1 VVIWVVKRYNEVS
14 IYKTNKVNK
23 MILVVSVI
31 AIGFL
36 IKGLISYGKNRSIKK
51 LKLKNLSINS
61 SLSEREL
68 KSKRREIEL
77 ELRQVERELS
87 TIKVN
92 HILHLILS
100 IITAGVWLIIWLF
113 ITMDVNSKKNVVEQ
127 KITNANLSLISIEDA
142 LD

>member
-1 VVIWVVKRYNEVS
+1 
-14 IYKTNKVNK
+14 
-23 MILVVSVI
+23 M

-36 IKGLISYGKNRSIKK
+36 IKGLISYSKNKSIKK

-61 SLSEREL
+61 SLSAKEL

-77 ELRQVERELS
+77 ELRQVERELD

-113 ITMDVNSKKNVVEQ
+113 ITMDINSKRNVVEQ
-127 KITNANLSLISIEDA
+127 KITNANLSLISVEDA
-142 LD
+142 LDDMD

>member
-1 VVIWVVKRYNEVS
+1 MGLVK
-14 IYKTNKVNK
+14 IT
-23 MILVVSVI
+23 ILVVSVM

-36 IKGLISYGKNRSIKK
+36 IKGLISYSKNKSIKK

-61 SLSEREL
+61 SLSAKEL

-77 ELRQVERELS
+77 ELRQVERELD

-113 ITMDVNSKKNVVEQ
+113 ITMDINSKRNVVEQ
-127 KITNANLSLISIEDA
+127 KITNANLSLISVEDA
-142 LD
+142 LDDMD

>member
-1 VVIWVVKRYNEVS
+1 VGLLKI
-14 IYKTNKVNK
+14 I
-23 MILVVSVI
+23 ILVVSVI
-31 AIGFL
+31 ALGFL
-36 IKGLISYGKNRSIKK
+36 IKGLIGYSKNKSIKK

-61 SLSEREL
+61 SLSAREL

-77 ELRQVERELS
+77 ELRQVERELD

-113 ITMDVNSKKNVVEQ
+113 IAMDVNSKRNVVEQ
-127 KITNANLSLISIEDA
+127 KITNANLSLISVEDA
-142 LD
+142 LDDMD

>member
-1 VVIWVVKRYNEVS
+1 MGLVK
-14 IYKTNKVNK
+14 IT
-23 MILVVSVI
+23 ILVVSVM

-36 IKGLISYGKNRSIKK
+36 IKGLISYSKNKSIKK

-61 SLSEREL
+61 SLSAKEL

-77 ELRQVERELS
+77 ELRQVERELD

-113 ITMDVNSKKNVVEQ
+113 IAMDVNSKRNVVEQ
-127 KITNANLSLISIEDA
+127 KITNANLSLISVEDA
-142 LD
+142 LDDMD

>member
-1 VVIWVVKRYNEVS
+1 MGLLKVTILIVS
-14 IYKTNKVNK
+14 I
-23 MILVVSVI
+23 I

-36 IKGLISYGKNRSIKK
+36 IKGLISYSKNKSIKK

-61 SLSEREL
+61 SLSAKEL
-68 KSKRREIEL
+68 KSKRREVEL
-77 ELRQVERELS
+77 ELRQVERELD

-113 ITMDVNSKKNVVEQ
+113 IAMDVNSKRNVVEQ
-127 KITNANLSLISIEDA
+127 KIKNANLSLISIEDA
-142 LD
+142 LDDLG

>member
-1 VVIWVVKRYNEVS
+1 MGLLKVTILIVS
-14 IYKTNKVNK
+14 I
-23 MILVVSVI
+23 I

-36 IKGLISYGKNRSIKK
+36 IKGLISYSKNKSIKK

-61 SLSEREL
+61 SLSAKEL
-68 KSKRREIEL
+68 KSKRREVEL
-77 ELRQVERELS
+77 ELRQVERELD

-113 ITMDVNSKKNVVEQ
+113 IAMDVNSKRNVVEK
-127 KITNANLSLISIEDA
+127 KIKNANLSLISIEDT
-142 LD
+142 LDDLG